1 MTVSFTSAVSSW
13 SGTVE
18 NSDWLVVDE
27 AMEKS
32 GDEKSGDEKSGDEKS
47 GREIW
52 GQSIFLGVGL
62 TPKEGHAEF
71 SDSVSCAIFSFGR
84 WVMVCL
90 ARNEVFEPGEVSIGH
105 F

>member
-1 MTVSFTSAVSSW
+1 M
-13 SGTVE
+13 
-18 NSDWLVVDE
+18 
-27 AMEKS
+27 
-32 GDEKSGDEKSGDEKS
+32 
-47 GREIW
+47 
-52 GQSIFLGVGL
+52 
-62 TPKEGHAEF
+62 EGHAEF